1 MNLRHVGDL
10 TRVEIQRA
18 KPLLVRL
25 YLAGAAGLVL
35 FYIFGRATDEN
46 VLAVVMGVTLGL
58 LVVVPF
64 AVMRDRL
71 DGTLEFLLSLPVT
84 VSDLVAA
91 RFLAAAAGLL
101 PGVIATGVTLMLVEP
116 PAEWGVLVGVAPFQI
131 ALGYWALLT
140 LAAWCLTAAAACE
153 LTRLIS
159 WSIAAMV
166 VLLAWVAPWALGL
179 LQREGIGGALRSFL
193 EQPYAPVAIGAVTLA
208 IFTALAAAAFGIA
221 QRGVA
226 RYPSRPE
233 KPL

>member
-35 FYIFGRATDEN
+35 FYVIGRATDEN
-46 VLAVVMGVTLGL
+46 VLVVVMGVTLGL
-58 LVVVPF
+58 VVAVPI
-64 AVMRDRL
+64 AVMRDKL
-71 DGTLEFLLSLPVT
+71 DRTLEFLLSLPVT
-84 VSDLVAA
+84 VADLVAA

-179 LQREGIGGALRSFL
+179 LQREGIGAALRSFL
-193 EQPYAPVAIGAVTLA
+193 EHPYALIAIGVVTLA
-208 IFTALAAAAFGIA
+208 IFTLLAAAAFGIA

-226 RYPSRPE
+226 RYPSRPD

>member
-10 TRVEIQRA
+10 TRVELQRA
-18 KPLLVRL
+18 RPLLVRL
-25 YLAGAAGLVL
+25 YLAAVAGLAL
-35 FYIFGRATDEN
+35 FHVIGRATDEN
-46 VLAVVMGVTLGL
+46 VLVVVMGVTLGL
-58 LVVVPF
+58 VVAVPF

-71 DGTLEFLLSLPVT
+71 DGTLEFLMSLPVT

-91 RFLAAAAGLL
+91 RFLAAAAALL

-116 PAEWGVLVGVAPFQI
+116 PAEFGVLAGAAPFQV

-140 LAAWCLTAAAACE
+140 LVAWCLTAAAACE
-153 LTRLIS
+153 LTRLIT
-159 WSIAAMV
+159 WSIAAMF
-166 VLLAWVAPWALGL
+166 VLLGWVVPRALGL
-179 LQREGIGGALRSFL
+179 LEREGIGAALRSFL
-193 EQPYAPVAIGAVTLA
+193 EQPDAAVAIGVVTLA

-221 QRGVA
+221 HRGVA